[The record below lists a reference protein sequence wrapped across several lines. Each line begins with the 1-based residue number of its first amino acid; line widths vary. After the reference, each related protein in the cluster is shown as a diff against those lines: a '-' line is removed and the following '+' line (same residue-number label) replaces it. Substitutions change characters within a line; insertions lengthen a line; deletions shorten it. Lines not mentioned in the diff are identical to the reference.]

1 MKLRLSS
8 LSIIVALLDN
18 AAAVAVDESTSP
30 TRECYMASDCDSCI
44 GNSDATILSMGG
56 FCSLV
61 SKLQ

>member
-30 TRECYMASDCDSCI
+30 TRECYMASDCDSCLDAGSNCMWWSDI
-44 GNSDATILSMGG
+44 GYCEEVGY
-56 FCSLV
+56 
-61 SKLQ
+61 